1 MQARV
6 GAATQSEARDS
17 ERACFIAP
25 RWRHKAKV
33 NGSTELAEVL
43 GPTRSFGRG
52 ALRRVLARNARRAG
66 SAALPDRS
74 ESRRARPSFQ
84 PPEQQPLRIVKQ
96 QMMSSAELDEDNIVA
111 AIGSARNQ
119 ASTAQLG
126 VTCFHSGK
134 HRRSRHELICRL
146 EITPAT

>member
-66 SAALPDRS
+66 
-74 ESRRARPSFQ
+74 ARPYRTAAKAGV
-84 PPEQQPLRIVKQ
+84 PALRSNPQ
-96 QMMSSAELDEDNIVA
+96 SNSLCASSN
-111 AIGSARNQ
+111 
-119 ASTAQLG
+119 
-126 VTCFHSGK
+126 
-134 HRRSRHELICRL
+134 SR
-146 EITPAT
+146 